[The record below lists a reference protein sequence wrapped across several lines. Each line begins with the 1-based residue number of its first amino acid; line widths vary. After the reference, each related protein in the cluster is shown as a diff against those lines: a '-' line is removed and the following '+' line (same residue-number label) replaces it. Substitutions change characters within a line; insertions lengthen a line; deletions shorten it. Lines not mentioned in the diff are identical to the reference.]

1 MPFSPAYRPDTR
13 HMTLGDAF
21 YDPVQPAS
29 FPAHILRFRNQ
40 EAAARIGLDTLTEAE
55 WIAHLGRFRAL
66 PGSLLQ
72 PLALRYHGHQ
82 FQAYNPDLGDG
93 RGFLFAQLYDACDGR
108 LLDIGTKGSGTTP
121 WSRGGDG
128 RLTLKG
134 GVREILASETLDAIG
149 VTTSRSLSV
158 IETGEALHRGD
169 EPSPTRSCVLARL
182 GHSHIRIGTFQRLA
196 AMQDTPS
203 LRRLLDYV
211 METYYPALTG
221 AEDPAATL
229 LDALCTRLA
238 LLTAQWMSAGFV
250 HGVLNTDN
258 INIAGESFDYGPWR
272 FAPHYN
278 PTFTA
283 AYFDHSGLYA
293 FGRQPTAMMWNLAR
307 MAECLLPFSEM
318 EKIRSIFEKF
328 PQRYERFLDICALQR
343 LGVEEISRNTSTELR
358 ESVWS
363 FLEESAIGFEFL
375 FFDWY
380 GGAISRD
387 RAMSG
392 PRKYFYESPA
402 FQTLRKQIE
411 SHPPRAGVDV
421 SLPYFTRD
429 DPCAMWIE
437 TVEDIWRPIA
447 RDDDW
452 SAFHAAMAHVAEM
465 KAALG
470 AAGHV
475 RCETD
480 GTLRNAGN

>member
-1 MPFSPAYRPDTR
+1 MPFSAAYRPATR

-21 YDPVQPAS
+21 YDPVKAAD

-40 EAAARIGLDTLTEAE
+40 DAAGRGGLDTLTDAE
-55 WIAHLGRFRAL
+55 WIAHLGRFEPL
-66 PGSLLQ
+66 PDSLPQ

-82 FQAYNPDLGDG
+82 FQSYNPDLGDG
-93 RGFLFAQLYDACDGR
+93 RGFLFAQLYDALDGR

-158 IETGEALHRGD
+158 IETGEVLHRGD
-169 EPSPTRSCVLARL
+169 EPSPTRSCVLARQ

-196 AMQDTPS
+196 AMEDLPS
-203 LRRLLDYV
+203 LRLLLEYV
-211 METYYPALTG
+211 IATYYPALSG
-221 AEDPAATL
+221 GEDPAADL
-229 LDALCTRLA
+229 LDALCARLA
-238 LLTAQWMSAGFV
+238 LLTAQWMTAGFV

-272 FAPHYN
+272 FAPHYD
-278 PTFTA
+278 PSFTA
-283 AYFDHSGLYA
+283 AYFDHSGLYS

-328 PQRYERFLDICALQR
+328 PKRYERFLDICTLQR
-343 LGVEEISRNTSTELR
+343 LGLHEESRNKSTELR

-363 FLEESAIGFEFL
+363 FLEESRIGFEFL

-380 GGAISRD
+380 GGAISCE

-392 PRKYFYESPA
+392 PRKYFYESSA
-402 FQTLRKQIE
+402 FQALRNRIE
-411 SHPPRAGVDV
+411 AHAPRAGVDV
-421 SLPYFTRD
+421 SLAYFRRD

-437 TVEDIWRPIA
+437 RVEGIWHPVA

-465 KAALG
+465 KSALG
-470 AAGHV
+470 AAGHI
-475 RCETD
+475 RCATD
-480 GTLRNAGN
+480 GTLTGTGN